1 MVKYYI
7 NKYSGIKNSVLFRL
21 KNEELQMFTEFKGW
35 IKHAPEKH
43 PSSLDLEEVNLSIY
57 LNNANDEHSYD
68 IAIKKYFKAD
78 FYADL
83 LSNDLTED

>member
-57 LNNANDEHSYD
+57 LNNANDIHMILQLKSTSKLIFMQIY
-68 IAIKKYFKAD
+68 YPM
-78 FYADL
+78 
-83 LSNDLTED
+83 T